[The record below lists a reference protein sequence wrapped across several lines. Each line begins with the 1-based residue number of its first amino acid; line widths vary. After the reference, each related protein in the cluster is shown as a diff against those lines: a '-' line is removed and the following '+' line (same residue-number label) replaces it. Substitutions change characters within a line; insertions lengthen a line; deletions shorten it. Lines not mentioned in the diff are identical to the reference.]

1 MTSSLKP
8 LPFMPKPLQITVYQ
22 DVLCAWCYL
31 ADSRLEVLRQEFRDV
46 VRFRVRPYPL
56 RVNDVLPTEKER
68 RALAGEV
75 KRAKEEV
82 DPAAQLLTSE
92 LWTGSDAPRS
102 SVPALAALE
111 AARLQGPTARALL
124 ARAMQRAALEQGVNV
139 TRNDV
144 IFELASRVGLS
155 MNAFAAAFASPQTR
169 QLVMDEHRL
178 AAGRGVRG
186 VPTLVIGGRWMVC
199 GLREVSEYREHILAC
214 LGKLH
219 MPKAGEPERLVH

>member
-1 MTSSLKP
+1 MP
-8 LPFMPKPLQITVYQ
+8 LMPKPLQITVYQ
-22 DVLCAWCYL
+22 DVLCAWSYL
-31 ADSRLEVLRQEFRDV
+31 ADSRLDVLRQEFRDI
-46 VRFRVRPYPL
+46 VRFRVRPFPL
-56 RVNDVLPTEKER
+56 RVNDVLPTDKER
-68 RALAGEV
+68 RALVKEV
-75 KRAKEEV
+75 ERAQEEL
-82 DPAAQLLTSE
+82 DPAARLITPE
-92 LWTGSDAPRS
+92 LWKGSDAPRS

-219 MPKAGEPERLVH
+219 LPKAGETERLFH

>member
-1 MTSSLKP
+1 MTSMSKP

-31 ADSRLEVLRQEFRDV
+31 ADSRLDVLRQEFRDI

-56 RVNDVLPTEKER
+56 RVHDVLPTDKER
-68 RALAGEV
+68 RSLVSEV
-75 KRAKEEV
+75 KRAQEEV
-82 DPAAQLLTSE
+82 DPAARLITTE
-92 LWTGSDAPRS
+92 LWTGNDAPRS

-111 AARLQGPTARALL
+111 AARLQGPTARAMF

-169 QLVMDEHRL
+169 QLVLEEHRL

-219 MPKAGEPERLVH
+219 MPKAGETERLVH

>member
-1 MTSSLKP
+1 MTSMSKP

-31 ADSRLEVLRQEFRDV
+31 ADSRLDVLRQEFRDI

-56 RVNDVLPTEKER
+56 RVNDVLPTDKER

-75 KRAKEEV
+75 ERAQEEV
-82 DPAAQLLTSE
+82 DPAARLITSE
-92 LWTGSDAPRS
+92 LWTGNDAPRS

-111 AARLQGPTARALL
+111 AARLQGPTARAMF

-155 MNAFAAAFASPQTR
+155 MNAFAAAFSSAQTR
-169 QLVMDEHRL
+169 QLVLDEHRI

-186 VPTLVIGGRWMVC
+186 VPTLVIAGRWMVC

-219 MPKAGEPERLVH
+219 LPKAGETERLIH

>member
-1 MTSSLKP
+1 MPKLQ
-8 LPFMPKPLQITVYQ
+8 PFMPKPLQVTVYQ

-31 ADSRLEVLRQEFRDV
+31 AESRLDVLRQEFRDI

-56 RVNDVLPTEKER
+56 RVNDALPTDKER
-68 RALAGEV
+68 RALVSEV
-75 KRAKEEV
+75 KRAQEEL
-82 DPAAQLLTSE
+82 DPSARLITAE
-92 LWTGSDAPRS
+92 LWTGRDAPRS

-124 ARAMQRAALEQGVNV
+124 ARAMQRAALEQGINV

-155 MNAFAAAFASPQTR
+155 MNAFAATFSSPQTR
-169 QLVMDEHRL
+169 QLVMEEHRL

-186 VPTLVIGGRWMVC
+186 VPTLVIAGRWMVC

-219 MPKAGEPERLVH
+219 LPKAGDTERLVH